1 MESQGDYSSKYERL
15 KNLYLNYVK
24 LLTLKIFHV
33 RFQVLTAV
41 FLNVS
46 LLECYAMFPVM

>member
-1 MESQGDYSSKYERL
+1 MESQGDYPSKYERL
-15 KNLYLNYVK
+15 KNLCLNCVK
-24 LLTLKIFHV
+24 LLTLKIFQA

-41 FLNVS
+41 LLNMN